1 MTLAA
6 VSDLALDYAASVPD
20 RGWYFDLVRMAEHL
34 HKDSTPATPALSLI
48 YALDLQL
55 DRIMAESLE
64 KRFARHSQMANL
76 VQDWVAANGFEIL
89 AAPGNRSQTVTAVC
103 NTLTLDIN
111 EINNYLARQQMRI
124 AGGYGQLKDK
134 TFRIAHMGDT
144 RIEDINTLLK
154 ALDEFIAVQH

>member
-1 MTLAA
+1 MSLSKIVELTLDNAA
-6 VSDLALDYAASVPD
+6 YGGDTIGRLPDGRAVFVPFAIPGERVSIKIVMD
-20 RGWYFDLVRMAEHL
+20 
-34 HKDSTPATPALSLI
+34 K
-48 YALDLQL
+48 
-55 DRIMAESLE
+55 
-64 KRFARHSQMANL
+64 KKFARGEL
-76 VQDWVAANGFEIL
+76 VEIL

-144 RIEDINTLLK
+144 R
-154 ALDEFIAVQH
+154 